1 MPKRKN
7 DSIVIE
13 LRKQIKLMQE
23 QLDAVQPPEEPS
35 EPEVSD
41 TESDT
46 SQKDGQEIDIKLHS
60 SLSVRWKHWTA
71 NGVPKQEMED
81 LLSKYARQ
89 EGLDAPKL
97 NLEVSFNLGESAVKR
112 DKFITENQKSVGSAL
127 SAVGSALSMLL
138 EEDESIDKLVFV
150 ERLSDATKILSDLHF
165 RLSESRKAFILPGMT
180 KQSKDVLS
188 TTKMDEFLFGK
199 NLSDKLK
206 EARALDKL
214 TQGMRYQQSKAG
226 NQNPSTA
233 FLKGVD
239 LSIIRKTAGWSNSSK
254 MFAKVYNRPLLI
266 DNQVFAKAVIH

>member
-1 MPKRKN
+1 MRDQKIDPIPPSLN
-7 DSIVIE
+7 A
-13 LRKQIKLMQE
+13 E
-23 QLDAVQPPEEPS
+23 QAGCSKTLSEEVLKVLGEDPLAS
-35 EPEVSD
+35 
-41 TESDT
+41 
-46 SQKDGQEIDIKLHS
+46 KAIDIKLHS
-60 SLSVRWKHWTA
+60 SLSARWKHWTA

-89 EGLDAPKL
+89 EGLEAPKL
-97 NLEVSFNLGESAVKR
+97 NLEVSSNLSESAVKR
-112 DKFITENQKSVGSAL
+112 DKFITENQKSVGSTL

-188 TTKMDEFLFGK
+188 TTKTDEFLFGK

-214 TQGMRYQQSKAG
+214 TQNMRYQQSKAG
-226 NQNPSTA
+226 NQNPRQHLNGKSLPA
-233 FLKGVD
+233 KRSFSNQAGFSSQANQSRPRFFFKSRQQFMNPRVQ
-239 LSIIRKTAGWSNSSK
+239 SQKTNKYKSK
-254 MFAKVYNRPLLI
+254 NK
-266 DNQVFAKAVIH
+266 